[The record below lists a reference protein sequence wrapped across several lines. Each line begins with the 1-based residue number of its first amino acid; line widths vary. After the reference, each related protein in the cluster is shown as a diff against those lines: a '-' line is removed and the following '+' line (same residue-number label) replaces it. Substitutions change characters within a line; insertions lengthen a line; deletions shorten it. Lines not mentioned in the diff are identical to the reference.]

1 MSFVSAAFLGF
12 LAVLLLLYYM
22 LPGSLRKYQWVLL
35 LIGSIF
41 FYTVSGPKY
50 LIFMAVTI
58 LSTYISAR
66 GIEAVWVKQDAWSK
80 EHKELPREEKKAHK
94 AKATRKAKWILIGCL
109 LLNLGIL
116 AVIKYT
122 DFVLEN
128 LNGIFGMDFALH
140 HFILPLGISFY
151 MFQSLG
157 YVIDVYR
164 RKYSAERN
172 LGKAALFTSFFPQVI
187 QGPISRF
194 DDLSKTLFAEHRFDP
209 QNFYFGM
216 LRVAWGFFKK
226 LVIADRLAPVIVT
239 LSAADKEYTGVYVL
253 ANVFFYAIQLYAD
266 FTGGIDITIGVAKMF
281 GIEVTENF
289 DRPYFSKDIA
299 EYWRRWHITMGTWF
313 KDYIFY
319 PLSVS
324 GWMLKLSKWS
334 RAKLGA
340 ALGKRIP
347 VYLATIVVWF
357 ATGVWHGAA
366 WNFIVWGMINCLV
379 LLVSQELTP
388 LYRGFHKHVGF
399 SNTKFWDG
407 FQIFRTFWLMG
418 LIRILDV
425 YRDVPRTFRMVGTI
439 FTTPNWGAL
448 TDGSF
453 LELGATAADLI
464 VVAAGAV
471 LMLCVSLWKGRRP
484 LFESINAKPVA
495 VRGFFLWALIL
506 IVVVFGTYGIG
517 FDASKFIYNQF

>member
-1 MSFVSAAFLGF
+1 
-12 LAVLLLLYYM
+12 
-22 LPGSLRKYQWVLL
+22 
-35 LIGSIF
+35 
-41 FYTVSGPKY
+41 
-50 LIFMAVTI
+50 
-58 LSTYISAR
+58 
-66 GIEAVWVKQDAWSK
+66 
-80 EHKELPREEKKAHK
+80 
-94 AKATRKAKWILIGCL
+94 
-109 LLNLGIL
+109 
-116 AVIKYT
+116 
-122 DFVLEN
+122 
-128 LNGIFGMDFALH
+128 
-140 HFILPLGISFY
+140 
-151 MFQSLG
+151 
-157 YVIDVYR
+157 
-164 RKYSAERN
+164 
-172 LGKAALFTSFFPQVI
+172 
-187 QGPISRF
+187 
-194 DDLSKTLFAEHRFDP
+194 
-209 QNFYFGM
+209 
-216 LRVAWGFFKK
+216 
-226 LVIADRLAPVIVT
+226 
-239 LSAADKEYTGVYVL
+239 
-253 ANVFFYAIQLYAD
+253 
-266 FTGGIDITIGVAKMF
+266 
-281 GIEVTENF
+281 
-289 DRPYFSKDIA
+289 
-299 EYWRRWHITMGTWF
+299 
-313 KDYIFY
+313 
-319 PLSVS
+319 
-324 GWMLKLSKWS
+324 MLKLSKWS

-425 YRDVPRTFRMVGTI
+425 YRDVPRTFHVVGTI

-471 LMLCVSLWKGRRP
+471 LMFCVSLWKGRRP